1 MVRGTASTPPLRLAV
16 ASKEGTSAAGGGC
29 DHRESSNQSDGLGG
43 PAASMVAG
51 HEGFAA
57 ARASAEEAGL
67 LVRATGA
74 ALLQAARDEI
84 RRYSESSSGWILMAS
99 CNNASE

>member
-1 MVRGTASTPPLRLAV
+1 MI
-16 ASKEGTSAAGGGC
+16 
-29 DHRESSNQSDGLGG
+29 ESDPRNQQSWNLQ
-43 PAASMVAG
+43 
-51 HEGFAA
+51 
-57 ARASAEEAGL
+57 AGL
-67 LVRATGA
+67 LVLATGA